1 MDQSGHPPPV
11 PTDGDDAIRERI
23 DRALEAY
30 LQRIRHAGLR
40 EAAEYAVLGGG
51 KRIRP
56 LIACRACELAGAPNT
71 QAIPAACAFELIHA
85 FSLIHDDLPAL
96 DDDDLRR
103 GRPTVHRQFGEC
115 TAILAGDVLQSMA
128 MVVASES
135 DHRADQIARE
145 GGEATI
151 AMIEGQSW
159 DTLGGAPEDLDEP
172 GMLELIHRNKTA
184 ALIRGSARCG
194 ALSADAPRAVV
205 DAMGRWGEA
214 VGLMFQVVDDL
225 LDETQSTQH
234 LGKTAGKDRDQGK
247 RTYPA
252 VHGIEGTKRTIE
264 FLEQAAESALEA
276 CGAGTSP
283 LRELTASLA
292 RRTR

>member
-1 MDQSGHPPPV
+1 MNQTGHPAPV
-11 PTDGDDAIRERI
+11 PAEGDDAIRERI
-23 DRALEAY
+23 DRALETY
-30 LQRIRHAGLR
+30 LQRIRHVGLR

-51 KRIRP
+51 KRVRP
-56 LIACRACELAGAPNT
+56 LIACRACELAGAPGS

-145 GGEATI
+145 VGEATI

-159 DTLGGAPEDLDEP
+159 DTLGGTPEDLDEP

-184 ALIRGSARCG
+184 ALIRGAARCG
-194 ALSADAPRAVV
+194 ALAADAPPAVV

-264 FLEQAAESALEA
+264 SLEQAAESALEA
-276 CGAGTSP
+276 CGAGSSP